1 MSSQVLVIDFGA
13 QYSHLI
19 ARRVRELGFS
29 AELVSFH
36 TPLERLRQAHAI
48 ILSGGPSSVYT
59 EGAPRVPRELF
70 ALGVPILGICY
81 GQQLTCYL
89 TGGKVVRMEKREYGP
104 ASVKIVRASPFTA
117 GLPRQLRVWMSHGDA
132 VARLPKDTHAYGVTA
147 HSPFALVGDK
157 DKNIWGVQFHP
168 EVVHTQ
174 FGKKM
179 IENFL
184 VRIAGLTPDWSMPSF
199 VRSAIEEIKAKA
211 GKGYAIA
218 ALSGGVDSA
227 VATTLVHRALGHRL
241 TAVFVN
247 HGLLRLGEEREVAQ
261 AMRRMLKADL
271 KVVRVPQLFLNKLK
285 GISDPEEKR
294 KIIGRTFI
302 EVFQRE
308 AKRLKSK
315 PSFLVQG
322 TLYPDVIESAMAGSG
337 KVASTIKTHHNVGG
351 LPEKM
356 HLKLI
361 EPLRTLF
368 KDEVREVG
376 RILGLPSA
384 VVGRQPFP
392 GPGLA
397 VRIVGAVDE
406 GRLKTLAQADA
417 IVRET
422 LDPLAKKLKLWQY
435 YAAFLPEVRSVG
447 VQGDERTY
455 AHPVVVRAVTS
466 EDAMTADW
474 ARIPE
479 DVLARLATRITNEVE
494 GVNRVLYD
502 LTSKP
507 PGTIEWE

>member
-1 MSSQVLVIDFGA
+1 
-13 QYSHLI
+13 
-19 ARRVRELGFS
+19 
-29 AELVSFH
+29 
-36 TPLERLRQAHAI
+36 
-48 ILSGGPSSVYT
+48 
-59 EGAPRVPRELF
+59 
-70 ALGVPILGICY
+70 
-81 GQQLTCYL
+81 
-89 TGGKVVRMEKREYGP
+89 
-104 ASVKIVRASPFTA
+104 
-117 GLPRQLRVWMSHGDA
+117 MSHGDA
-132 VARLPKDTHAYGVTA
+132 VARLPKGTHAYGVTA

-227 VATTLVHRALGHRL
+227 VATTLVHRAIGHRL
-241 TAVFVN
+241 IAVFVN

-422 LDPLAKKLKLWQY
+422 LDPLAKKLKLWRTNRG
-435 YAAFLPEVRSVG
+435 PSRRS
-447 VQGDERTY
+447 R
-455 AHPVVVRAVTS
+455 
-466 EDAMTADW
+466 
-474 ARIPE
+474 
-479 DVLARLATRITNEVE
+479 
-494 GVNRVLYD
+494 
-502 LTSKP
+502 P
-507 PGTIEWE
+507 PGERCSRASPRGLPMRWRVSTASFMISPANRRAPLSGNRPRRAR